1 MEVFQNTL
9 QNMGQI
15 SEIIPKNEGS
25 MGSAGINIYIY
36 IYLYLYLYL
45 YIHRSILESLFNP
58 MNHQMI
64 EVVPFPVCLYIVV
77 LDNLLFVYIVCQL
90 HFSLHLRVTVNMDPP
105 GRWFS
110 SFVWAKVASVFGE
123 YSSQQASQ
131 RYGSCI
137 FLPTVIRRQVFD
149 GVCFSKAVGR
159 CQNALKFLNRWKQ
172 CFSQDRT
179 WDAIHVIRDSN
190 TSDVTIPFF

>member
-1 MEVFQNTL
+1 MDEHEVL
-9 QNMGQI
+9 RMLIDVDI
-15 SEIIPKNEGS
+15 SGGAKEMDGRDF
-25 MGSAGINIYIY
+25 
-36 IYLYLYLYL
+36 YLYLYLYL

-137 FLPTVIRRQVFD
+137 FF
-149 GVCFSKAVGR
+149 AY
-159 CQNALKFLNRWKQ
+159 
-172 CFSQDRT
+172 
-179 WDAIHVIRDSN
+179 SN
-190 TSDVTIPFF
+190 